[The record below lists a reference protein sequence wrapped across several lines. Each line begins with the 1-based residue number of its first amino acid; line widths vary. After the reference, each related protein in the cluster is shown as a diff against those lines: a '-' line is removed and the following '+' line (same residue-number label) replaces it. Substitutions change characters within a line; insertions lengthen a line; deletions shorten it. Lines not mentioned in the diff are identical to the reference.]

1 MARLC
6 VVSVGRDVHS
16 RQSSPRTDE
25 GKCGSHSSSKRYN
38 LKLIMDTCRLWGG
51 GKKKTHLLLSDLHSL
66 DVKALRGALAET
78 YCSVSHSDH
87 FIKSILARK
96 RIVAP
101 SQLEGCR
108 LTRQPARPVVVR
120 GVTISQYPGGDGK
133 CDVKK

>member
-16 RQSSPRTDE
+16 QQSSPRTDE

-38 LKLIMDTCRLWGG
+38 LKLIMDTCR
-51 GKKKTHLLLSDLHSL
+51 LSDLHSL

-101 SQLEGCR
+101 SQQEGCQ
-108 LTRQPARPVVVR
+108 LTRQTARPVVVR